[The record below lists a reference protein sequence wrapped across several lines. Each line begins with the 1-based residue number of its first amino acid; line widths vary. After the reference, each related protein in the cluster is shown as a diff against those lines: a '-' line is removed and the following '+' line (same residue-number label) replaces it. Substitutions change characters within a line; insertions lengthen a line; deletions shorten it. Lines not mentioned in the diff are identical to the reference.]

1 MAEDNIVHQ
10 VFFEKYKALKR
21 LGSGSFGQ
29 VYQGINLKSQEL
41 MAIKLVVIKLTF
53 RKFGKTIPISLK
65 PKLIV

>member
-41 MAIKLVVIKLTF
+41 MAIKLVFIILIL
-53 RKFGKTIPISLK
+53 RK
-65 PKLIV
+65 